1 MDSEPIQVIR
11 MEIQNN
17 PIFQFEI
24 DGTLQEVASLKELSV
39 GEIFHIEEEDIAIVW
54 LYNGTGA
61 LGFDAWGG
69 IYMLGNDFL
78 YAPGDHELDLAQVS
92 EGTRVFLL
100 MIRKPILARIAEQV
114 LVSADSLH
122 SLKEILSGLGKDG
135 ILFHWPHSAQLISC
149 MEILIADFG
158 SPLRLGEILLLD
170 LIRLLERILSIEEK
184 EFAPVHSAT
193 HTNAVMY
200 IVKFIRENFATATL
214 NDIAESLHYSPA
226 YLSQIL
232 KENLGM
238 NFNQLL
244 DLRRSVVGRKLLLE
258 TKKSLE
264 DTALELGFQSYS
276 GFYKFWVKQQGLSP
290 KEYRERYSKE
300 NVKID
305 KKIRRIR

>member
-1 MDSEPIQVIR
+1 MLQIPDSAAWSVNIDSEPIQVIR

-24 DGTLQEVASLKELSV
+24 DGTLQEAASLKELSV
-39 GEIFHIEEEDIAIVW
+39 GEIFHIEEE
-54 LYNGTGA
+54 
-61 LGFDAWGG
+61 
-69 IYMLGNDFL
+69 
-78 YAPGDHELDLAQVS
+78 
-92 EGTRVFLL
+92 
-100 MIRKPILARIAEQV
+100 
-114 LVSADSLH
+114 
-122 SLKEILSGLGKDG
+122 
-135 ILFHWPHSAQLISC
+135 
-149 MEILIADFG
+149 
-158 SPLRLGEILLLD
+158 
-170 LIRLLERILSIEEK
+170 

-290 KEYRERYSKE
+290 KEYREQYSKE

>member
-1 MDSEPIQVIR
+1 

-24 DGTLQEVASLKELSV
+24 DGTLQGVASLKELSV

-100 MIRKPILARIAEQV
+100 MIRKPVLARIAEQV

-122 SLKEILSGLGKDG
+122 SLQEILSGLGKDG

-276 GFYKFWVKQQGLSP
+276 GFYKFWVKQQASRPRNTGNGTP
-290 KEYRERYSKE
+290 KRM
-300 NVKID
+300 
-305 KKIRRIR
+305 